1 MLGDIIQRT
10 IRLGCCV
17 IRHTCKG
24 REGQDKKAESK
35 RAAAQV
41 KPEETRRKGG
51 FLCDGIRRV
60 FLHECPHQAVR
71 TVTHDL
77 FWILYRNELSSQK

>member
-1 MLGDIIQRT
+1 MISLRST

-35 RAAAQV
+35 RAAAQI

-51 FLCDGIRRV
+51 FLCDRV
-60 FLHECPHQAVR
+60 FVYSEVGCQSCLKLSTPKFKQGKIICP
-71 TVTHDL
+71 L
-77 FWILYRNELSSQK
+77 WCF

>member
-35 RAAAQV
+35 RAAAQI

-60 FLHECPHQAVR
+60 FLHECPIR
-71 TVTHDL
+71 L
-77 FWILYRNELSSQK
+77 LELLHVIYFGYCTQMN